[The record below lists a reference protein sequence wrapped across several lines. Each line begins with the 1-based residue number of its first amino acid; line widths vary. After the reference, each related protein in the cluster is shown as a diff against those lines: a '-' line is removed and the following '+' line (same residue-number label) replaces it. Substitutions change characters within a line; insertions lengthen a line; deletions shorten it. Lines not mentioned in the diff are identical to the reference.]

1 TNGSAHFPSSFS
13 FCAHRIIHIDLSIGG
28 TLHTSTVRN
37 VEGGNLNPRN
47 SAKPF
52 SNVDDF
58 VDTQSIQHQSSAIAF
73 NRPATTLSTT
83 IGYVSFKFSRF
94 QYVPKSDSGPGG
106 RRFKSSR
113 PDFQSS
119 LASMIA
125 ATVVTAVISPSKTRG
140 EYWGDSTARRRLSPL
155 RL

>member
-1 TNGSAHFPSSFS
+1 MHS
-13 FCAHRIIHIDLSIGG
+13 
-28 TLHTSTVRN
+28 STVRN

-83 IGYVSFKFSRF
+83 IGYDSFKFNRF

-113 PDFQSS
+113 PDFVR
-119 LASMIA
+119 IP
-125 ATVVTAVISPSKTRG
+125 ISYRHG
-140 EYWGDSTARRRLSPL
+140 H
-155 RL
+155 